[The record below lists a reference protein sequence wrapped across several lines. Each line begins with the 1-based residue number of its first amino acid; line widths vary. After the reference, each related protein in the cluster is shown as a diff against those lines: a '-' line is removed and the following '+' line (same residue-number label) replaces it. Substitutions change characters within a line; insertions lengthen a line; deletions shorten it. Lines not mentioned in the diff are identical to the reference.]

1 VEHDLDLIIDQCV
14 ADIAAGK
21 VTLEACAARYPQYAD
36 LRDQLRAALSLRATQ
51 VPALTATQRAELR
64 DRILAR
70 AAALPRPAAPT
81 APRATRLQRWLP
93 ALAVAAV
100 ALIIVVGVV
109 PAAAQST
116 LPGHALYPIKRLT
129 EQVRVALAS
138 DAAQPEVHLDLA
150 RVRLGEYEQL
160 AAQGVIDP
168 ALLDQSAAEISL
180 TLTSLPANPTAQT
193 QPILMATLQII
204 ERVDGLAASINGG
217 DEPPA
222 DSPLAALADY
232 RDRIRTLL
240 SVPTAVPTPTA
251 TATATVTPT
260 ATATPSP
267 STTPVTPELPGTPT
281 AEDGGPP
288 ITPPGLVRTPK
299 PANTPPGLVRTPKP
313 ANTPPGLVKTPKPT
327 KEPLPTKLPKE
338 TKVPK

>member
-1 VEHDLDLIIDQCV
+1 MEHDLDLIIDQCL

-21 VTLEACAARYPQYAD
+21 ATPEACAARYPQYAD
-36 LRDQLRAALSLRATQ
+36 LREQLRAALRLRAAQ
-51 VPALTATQRAELR
+51 VPPLTPTQRAELH

-70 AAALPRPAAPT
+70 AAALPRPAAPVVRGP
-81 APRATRLQRWLP
+81 ASPRRWSPRRWSPQRWLP
-93 ALAVAAV
+93 ALAFAAA
-100 ALIIVVGVV
+100 ALIIIVGIV

-129 EQVRVALAS
+129 EQVRVALAP

-160 AAQGVIDP
+160 AAQGIIDP
-168 ALLDQSAAEISL
+168 ALLDQSAAEIRL

-204 ERVDGLAASINGG
+204 ERVDGLVASINGG
-217 DEPPA
+217 DELPA

-232 RDRIRTLL
+232 RDQIRTLL
-240 SVPTAVPTPTA
+240 SMPAAAPIPTA

-260 ATATPSP
+260 TTSTPSP
-267 STTPVTPELPGTPT
+267 TTIPVTPEP
-281 AEDGGPP
+281 EDGGPP
-288 ITPPGLVRTPK
+288 ITPPGLVKTPK
-299 PANTPPGLVRTPKP
+299 PANTPPGQ
-313 ANTPPGLVKTPKPT
+313 VKTPKPT
-327 KEPLPTKLPKE
+327 KEPLPTKPPKE
-338 TKVPK
+338 TKAPK